1 MKKHKKVAT
10 VDNLRN
16 SLISKLLTVRDQDI
30 LKALDKL
37 ITAST
42 KDSKVELSKEQ
53 ITMIEMGISDFEN
66 GNVISQSEL
75 FEQEREWLR
84 KE

>member
-1 MKKHKKVAT
+1 MKKQLKVAT
-10 VDNLRN
+10 VDNIRN
-16 SLISKLLTVRDQDI
+16 SLISKLLTVKDQDI

-37 ITAST
+37 ISAST

-53 ITMIEMGISDFEN
+53 ITMIEMGISDYEK

-84 KE
+84 KK

>member
-1 MKKHKKVAT
+1 MKKQLKVAT
-10 VDNLRN
+10 VDNIRN
-16 SLISKLLTVRDQDI
+16 SLISKLLTVKDQDI

-37 ITAST
+37 ISAST
-42 KDSKVELSKEQ
+42 KDSKAELSKEQ
-53 ITMIEMGISDFEN
+53 ITMIEMGISDYEK

-84 KE
+84 KK

>member
-1 MKKHKKVAT
+1 MAT
-10 VDNLRN
+10 VDNIRN

-37 ITAST
+37 ISAST

-53 ITMIEMGISDFEN
+53 ITMIEMGISDFEK

-84 KE
+84 KK

>member
-1 MKKHKKVAT
+1 LKKQLKVAT
-10 VDNLRN
+10 VDNIRN
-16 SLISKLLTVRDQDI
+16 SLISKLLTVKDQDI

-37 ITAST
+37 ISAST

-53 ITMIEMGISDFEN
+53 ITMIEMGISDYEK

-75 FEQEREWLR
+75 FEQEKEWLR
-84 KE
+84 KK

>member
-1 MKKHKKVAT
+1 MAT
-10 VDNLRN
+10 VDNIRN
-16 SLISKLLTVRDQDI
+16 SLISKLLTVKDQDI

-37 ITAST
+37 ISAST

-53 ITMIEMGISDFEN
+53 ITMIEMGISDYEK

-84 KE
+84 KK

>member
-1 MKKHKKVAT
+1 MAT
-10 VDNLRN
+10 VDNIRN
-16 SLISKLLTVRDQDI
+16 SLISKLLTVKDQDI

-37 ITAST
+37 ISAST
-42 KDSKVELSKEQ
+42 KDSKAELSKEQ
-53 ITMIEMGISDFEN
+53 ITMIEMGISDYEK

-84 KE
+84 KK

>member
-1 MKKHKKVAT
+1 VAT
-10 VDNLRN
+10 VDNIRN

-37 ITAST
+37 ISAST

-53 ITMIEMGISDFEN
+53 FTMIEMGISDFEK

-84 KE
+84 KK

>member
-1 MKKHKKVAT
+1 MAT
-10 VDNLRN
+10 VDNIRN

-37 ITAST
+37 ISAST

-53 ITMIEMGISDFEN
+53 FTMIEMGISDFEK

-84 KE
+84 KK

>member
-1 MKKHKKVAT
+1 MKKHFKVAT
-10 VDNLRN
+10 VDNIRN

-37 ITAST
+37 ISAST

-53 ITMIEMGISDFEN
+53 FTMIEMGISDFEK

-84 KE
+84 KK

>member
-1 MKKHKKVAT
+1 MKKQLKVAT
-10 VDNLRN
+10 VDNIRN
-16 SLISKLLTVRDQDI
+16 SLISKLLTVKDQDI

-37 ITAST
+37 ISAST

-53 ITMIEMGISDFEN
+53 ITMIEMGISDYEK

-75 FEQEREWLR
+75 FEQEKEWLR
-84 KE
+84 KK